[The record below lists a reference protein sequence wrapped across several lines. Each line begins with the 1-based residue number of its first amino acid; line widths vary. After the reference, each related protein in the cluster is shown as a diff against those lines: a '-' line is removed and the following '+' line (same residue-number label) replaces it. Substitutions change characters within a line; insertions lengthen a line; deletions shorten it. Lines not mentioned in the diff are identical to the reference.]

1 MQKGM
6 SLLEVLVVIAITG
19 VAGIALNSTIVSFYR
34 NNAYLLEETQALN
47 NARQGVGDAVR
58 TFRECNYGEDG
69 SYPISSAATSTITF
83 YSDIDNDK
91 AVEKVVYRLIGTT
104 LFKTIT
110 NAVGSPPSYTGQPIS
125 TSTIAQYVRNS
136 STTPLFRYYDS
147 SGMQLS
153 TTTTDISKVA
163 SISVQLLVDLNPLRA
178 PNVFTLTEN
187 ATLRNLRNQ

>member
-1 MQKGM
+1 
-6 SLLEVLVVIAITG
+6 
-19 VAGIALNSTIVSFYR
+19 
-34 NNAYLLEETQALN
+34 
-47 NARQGVGDAVR
+47 
-58 TFRECNYGEDG
+58 
-69 SYPISSAATSTITF
+69 
-83 YSDIDNDK
+83 
-91 AVEKVVYRLIGTT
+91 VYRLIGTT

-163 SISVQLLVDLNPLRA
+163 SVSVQLLVDLNPLRA